1 MALPCPNCHTPLGI
15 SLDFIIKNPLSVCPT
30 CQTVFNFAVNDEII
44 KTFRETLNE
53 IEDIKKQYKGMVKFG

>member
-1 MALPCPNCHTPLGI
+1 MI
-15 SLDFIIKNPLSVCPT
+15 SLDFIIKNPVSVCPT
-30 CQTVFNFAVNDEII
+30 CQTLFNFAVNDEII